1 MRPLCGH
8 GCSHHHVPN
17 CSRLYLARAV
27 PWALRC
33 CRQHRAWLAL
43 KHQTQRPALVPAPC
57 WMSYLPPSEGFLAPS
72 GLSAGTRQCTA
83 GQQWQAASSQGPTC
97 TTPSPHPPRAP
108 IKRPAAPCPE
118 GLLKAITSLG
128 TLNLKPPDLLL
139 GPAISPC
146 PQSPLRA
153 AGGVNPLGSG
163 QRAHGRARRSET
175 G

>member
-1 MRPLCGH
+1 MATGAPKTTSPIAAGCIWPGPCH
-8 GCSHHHVPN
+8 GRSAQPQV
-17 CSRLYLARAV
+17 ARGTAGTKA
-27 PWALRC
+27 PSTATC
-33 CRQHRAWLAL
+33 PC
-43 KHQTQRPALVPAPC
+43 PAPC

-72 GLSAGTRQCTA
+72 GLSAGTRQHTA

-97 TTPSPHPPRAP
+97 TTPSPRPPRAP
-108 IKRPAAPCPE
+108 IKCPAAPCPE

-139 GPAISPC
+139 GTAISPC

-153 AGGVNPLGSG
+153 VGGVNPLGSG